1 MREYPSGT
9 NQCQWIADGAPS
21 CAGLS
26 QNCSGGGNGNP
37 DTDNDGI
44 ADSADNCPNDI
55 NVDQADNDNDGIG
68 NVCDS
73 TPNGSFTCTDITS
86 SNYAHVQASRATTNG
101 FYTFSIGSGENMGFY
116 NIYSSTTLAET
127 SANYYEIGS
136 CP

>member
-1 MREYPSGT
+1 MGGDYNLHINEGHITWGNGYSACYLEFGTAAFTMREYPSGT
-9 NQCQWIADGAPS
+9 DQCQWIADGAPS

-55 NVDQADNDNDGIG
+55 NADQADNDNVGIG

-86 SNYAHVQASRATTNG
+86 SNYAHVQANRATTNG
-101 FYTFSIGSGENMGFY
+101 
-116 NIYSSTTLAET
+116 
-127 SANYYEIGS
+127 
-136 CP
+136 